1 MLASQTS
8 PQSSDANT
16 STGPIQE
23 PGDTTPS
30 PSNNRMDATLIF
42 YTTSHTHY
50 TYRRALLD
58 PRTPRT
64 GPSSTTPT

>member
-1 MLASQTS
+1 MQTQVQD
-8 PQSSDANT
+8 QSKNPETVQS
-16 STGPIQE
+16 
-23 PGDTTPS
+23 S